1 MAIDVPAR
9 FPPAVRLKVRRE
21 FTAVQEGGRRVSS
34 KYMTLL
40 GQPNNRQQDR
50 LGIIASRRLGGAVDR
65 NRAKRVLRE
74 VFRKQ
79 IALRQAQGETL
90 PADAAPFRALDL
102 VVIPRT
108 DLLTA
113 PFGVIETEFASA
125 VRRLRSA
132 R

>member
-1 MAIDVPAR
+1 
-9 FPPAVRLKVRRE
+9 
-21 FTAVQEGGRRVSS
+21 
-34 KYMTLL
+34 MTLL
-40 GQPNNRQQDR
+40 GQPNNRAQDR
-50 LGIIASRRLGGAVDR
+50 LGIIASKRLGGAVER

-79 IALRQAQGETL
+79 ISLRQAQGEN
-90 PADAAPFRALDL
+90 AAPFRALDL

-108 DLLTA
+108 DLLAA
-113 PFGVIETEFASA
+113 PFRVIDTEFASA

>member
-1 MAIDVPAR
+1 LAIDVPAR

-21 FTAVQEGGRRVSS
+21 FTAVQEAGRRVSS

-40 GQPNNRQQDR
+40 GQPNNSQQDR

-79 IALRQAQGETL
+79 IALRQ
-90 PADAAPFRALDL
+90 AAPFRALDL